1 MVYVPEGEFLSRIGP
16 TEFYKVGFDHYHV
29 KIAVP
34 FQVSHV
40 SCFFMSC
47 IFDLFRACYECNLF
61 KICTLLIQCKNR
73 REVGEY
79 KLCETT
85 NPSRNKWNLTSLS
98 GIFNQLRMIAA
109 EIWLQFWCVWH
120 CIRSGWHGY
129 WLNLRGTLILC
140 IWLTELNNRH
150 SFLYVALRLQWL
162 HIDGHCFW
170 HGIKIN
176 E

>member
-1 MVYVPEGEFLSRIGP
+1 VNYDSWMVYVPEGEFLSRIGP

-47 IFDLFRACYECNLF
+47 IFDLFCACYECNLF
-61 KICTLLIQCKNR
+61 KICTLSIQCKKR

-79 KLCETT
+79 KLCKTT

-98 GIFNQLRMIAA
+98 GIFNQLQMIAA
-109 EIWLQFWCVWH
+109 EIWLQFWCV
-120 CIRSGWHGY
+120 
-129 WLNLRGTLILC
+129 
-140 IWLTELNNRH
+140 
-150 SFLYVALRLQWL
+150 
-162 HIDGHCFW
+162 
-170 HGIKIN
+170 
-176 E
+176 